1 MKVLTVEQIRSA
13 EENAVKSGIF
23 SYGKLMYNAGK
34 AATDII
40 CRKYDIKSKRIA
52 IVCGVGNNG
61 GDGFVI
67 AKELSKMGC
76 FVTVITPLG
85 EPKTE
90 IAKSYFNFSST
101 VEIKKDFFGDY
112 DFIIDSL
119 FGIGLDR
126 AVEGAAAEVIDR
138 MNLSSATKIAVDLP
152 SGVMAD
158 GKIAGRAFLADL
170 TITFIALKSCLLLPD
185 ALDYCGE
192 IEVADI
198 GIPVTEYEYMTIEP
212 PIFKKRLKSSHKGTF
227 GTALII
233 AGSYGMCGAQIL
245 ATSAALRSGA
255 GIVKAVVC
263 DKNYSPFCVA
273 VPEAVTVP
281 VKTDD
286 FGSFTLSADML
297 ETLYSKAD
305 ALLLGCGMGQSFSAK
320 QTVINTLKTVKI
332 PTVLDADGINA
343 VSFDINIL
351 RRIKAPVIITPHPAE
366 MARLLGCD
374 VKSVEAD
381 RIGCAKGFAADTG
394 CITILKGT
402 HTVVATPDG
411 RIFINT
417 TGNNGL
423 ATGGSGDVLS
433 GIIVSLLAQGYSPI
447 NASLAGVY
455 LHGKA
460 ADLAAK
466 KISKASMLPRD
477 IIAELTLLLD

>member
-13 EENAVKSGIF
+13 EENAVRSGIF
-23 SYGKLMYNAGK
+23 SYRELMYNAGK
-34 AATDII
+34 TATDII
-40 CRKYDIKSKRIA
+40 CRKYDIKGKRVA
-52 IVCGVGNNG
+52 VVCGVGNNG

-67 AKELSKMGC
+67 ANELSKAGC

-90 IAKSYFNFSST
+90 TAKHYFNFSPV
-101 VEIKKDFFGDY
+101 VEIKKELFGDY
-112 DFIIDSL
+112 DFIIDAL

-126 AVEGAAAEVIDR
+126 MVEGAAAEVIDR

-152 SGVMAD
+152 SGVTAD
-158 GKIAGRAFLADL
+158 GAIAGKALYADL
-170 TITFIALKSCLLLPD
+170 TITFIALKSCLLLPP

-198 GIPVTEYEYMTIEP
+198 GAPVTDYKYLTIEP
-212 PIFKKRLKSSHKGTF
+212 PILKKRLKGSHKGSF
-227 GTALII
+227 GTALLI

-245 ATSAALRSGA
+245 ASTAALRSGA

-281 VKTDD
+281 VTTDD
-286 FGSFTLSADML
+286 SGSFTLSADML
-297 ETLYSKAD
+297 EKLYEKAD

-320 QTVINTLKTVKI
+320 QTIVNTLKTAKI
-332 PTVLDADGINA
+332 PIVLDADGINA

-374 VKSVEAD
+374 VRSVESD
-381 RIGCAKGFAADTG
+381 RIGCAKSFAADTG
-394 CITILKGT
+394 SITVLKGA

-411 RIFINT
+411 RVFINT

-447 NASLAGVY
+447 NAALAGVY

-460 ADLAAK
+460 ADLAAD

-477 IIAELTLLLD
+477 IIAELTQLLY